1 MATNRIALQARP
13 GTLVAAR
20 CHHRP
25 QPTALALPVRKLVS
39 RRTSWVA
46 SAASVEETEASQL
59 AVEEGLPA
67 EAPAAAEPAAAEPAS
82 AAEES
87 PASSSTAPENAGSF
101 ALSFLWLEKDVAVAV
116 DQTFGE
122 KLRSPLT
129 EYFFWPRKDAWEEL
143 KSALEAKPWVS
154 ERDKV
159 LLLNKTTEVINF
171 WQDEEKKHSLEEA
184 QAQFPDCKF
193 QGA

>member
-1 MATNRIALQARP
+1 MALRRST
-13 GTLVAAR
+13 VAF
-20 CHHRP
+20 
-25 QPTALALPVRKLVS
+25 
-39 RRTSWVA
+39 
-46 SAASVEETEASQL
+46 AASVEESEASQL

-67 EAPAAAEPAAAEPAS
+67 DL
-82 AAEES
+82 
-87 PASSSTAPENAGSF
+87 PASSEAAAPTQEASASTSTVPDNPASF
-101 ALSFLWLEKDVAVAV
+101 ALSFLWLEKNVAVAV
-116 DQTFGE
+116 DQVFSE

-143 KSALEAKPWVS
+143 KSSLEGKPWVS